1 MTEKSSKAKRDEEKQ
16 EAQELDAA
24 SREAL
29 AAGASDVAEGLDALR
44 AAEYLAQLSE
54 TVAAAG
60 ALDVA
65 EGADMI
71 AASDDIEALSAV
83 VGLMSD
89 DDLDRGME
97 LARMAGELWTV
108 SDVVALLD
116 MPVLAAFLEQRGEWL
131 QEIAVETILSF
142 GATRAVAEAMGET
155 GTRVAGLGAD
165 EVAEGVV
172 RGVASGALATDSEAL
187 AEAGVAL
194 AAQGMVETAAAEA
207 AAKAARELSGG
218 AGEEEHEE

>member
-1 MTEKSSKAKRDEEKQ
+1 
-16 EAQELDAA
+16 
-24 SREAL
+24 
-29 AAGASDVAEGLDALR
+29 
-44 AAEYLAQLSE
+44 
-54 TVAAAG
+54 
-60 ALDVA
+60 
-65 EGADMI
+65 MI

-142 GATRAVAEAMGET
+142 GATRAVAQAMGET
-155 GTRVAGLGAD
+155 GAKVAGLGA
-165 EVAEGVV
+165 EEMLEGFA
-172 RGVASGALATDSEAL
+172 RGMASDRLAADSEAL
-187 AEAGVAL
+187 AETGAAL
-194 AAQGMVETAAAEA
+194 AAQGLIETAAAEA
-207 AAKAARELSGG
+207 AAAAARQLSGD
-218 AGEEEHEE
+218 AGDEEAEE